1 MYKQWTEV
9 FGQIQFSMY
18 FSSFEF
24 NFKSNQPPCR
34 PIITI
39 AYNSEMSAPLDVTI

>member
-9 FGQIQFSMY
+9 FGQFQFFMY
-18 FSSFEF
+18 FSLLEF
-24 NFKSNQPPCR
+24 NFKSNQPPSQ